1 MKKRI
6 LQGLVAAGLICVLT
20 VTPVFATSIQD
31 MKKDK
36 AEAETQVEAL
46 QSQLTDILDKITTL
60 QSDLEQKEEEI
71 DKTNMDLEISINDQ
85 NEQYDAMKL
94 RIKYMYEE
102 GNSSFIETLL
112 SAKSFSDLLNKAAYV
127 AEVHSYD
134 REKLDEYV
142 ETTKEIEKLQTSLQA
157 EVKELESMQASLET
171 EKINLNT
178 TISSKESEIAQLDQ
192 EIQDAL
198 KAQQEAEEA
207 ARREE
212 AARQEAI
219 NNQQN
224 NVQNNTQSGNS
235 SGNSNSSGNGS
246 SQTIVPPQG
255 QDGAALV
262 QYARQFLGNPYVYGG
277 NSLTNG
283 IDCSGFTQ
291 QIYAAFGVSLPRTAD
306 AQASC
311 GVEIP
316 LSEAKAGDLLC
327 YWGHVGIYNGSGGI
341 IHASSPQVGIV
352 EWGSCQY
359 RSLKCVRRVL

>member
-6 LQGLVAAGLICVLT
+6 MQGFVAAGMICVLT
-20 VTPVFATSIQD
+20 VTPVFATSIND
-31 MKKDK
+31 MKQDK
-36 AEAETQVEAL
+36 AKAESEVETL
-46 QSQLTDILDKITTL
+46 QSQLTEILDKISML
-60 QSDLEQKEEEI
+60 ESDLKKKEEEI
-71 DKTNMDLEISINDQ
+71 DKTNMDLEISINNQ

-102 GNSSFIETLL
+102 GNASFVETLL
-112 SAKSFSDLLNKAAYV
+112 SAKSFSDLINKAAYV
-127 AEVHSYD
+127 SEVHSYD

-142 ETTKEIEKLQTSLQA
+142 ETTKEIEKLQASLQK
-157 EVKELESMQASLET
+157 EVEELESMQTNLET
-171 EKINLNT
+171 EKTNLNT

-198 KAQQEAEEA
+198 QAQREAEEA

-212 AARQEAI
+212 AARQETI

-224 NVQNNTQSGNS
+224 SGQNNTQNGNT
-235 SGNSNSSGNGS
+235 NGNGS
-246 SQTIVPPQG
+246 SSNSGSQTIIPPQG

>member
-6 LQGLVAAGLICVLT
+6 IQGLVAVGLVCVLT

-36 AEAETQVEAL
+36 KEAQIQVETL
-46 QSQLTDILDKITTL
+46 QSQLTEILDKIESL
-60 QSDLEQKEEEI
+60 QSDLTKKEEEI
-71 DKTNMDLEISINDQ
+71 DKTNMDLEISIHDQ

-102 GNSSFIETLL
+102 GNASFIETLL

-127 AEVHSYD
+127 SEVHSYD
-134 REKLDEYV
+134 REKLDEYI
-142 ETTKEIEKLQTSLQA
+142 ETTKEIEKLQSSLQA
-157 EVKELESMQASLET
+157 EVEELESMQASLET
-171 EKINLNT
+171 EKDHLNT
-178 TISSKESEIAQLDQ
+178 TISSKENEIAQLDQ

-212 AARQEAI
+212 AARQETI

-224 NVQNNTQSGNS
+224 NGQNSTQNGSAN
-235 SGNSNSSGNGS
+235 GNGS
-246 SQTIVPPQG
+246 SSNGGSQTIVPPQG